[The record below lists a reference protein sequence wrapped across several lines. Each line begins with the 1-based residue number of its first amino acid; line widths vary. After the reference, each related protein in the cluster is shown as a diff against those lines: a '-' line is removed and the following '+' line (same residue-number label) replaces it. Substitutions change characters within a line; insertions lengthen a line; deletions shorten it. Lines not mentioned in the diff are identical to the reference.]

1 MKIDCS
7 EASTL
12 TSASY
17 DRKLTAGEI
26 VRLAI
31 HRLICGPCR
40 LYKKQLETM
49 RRCATRL
56 AGNDE
61 PPLETLG
68 CNGGINHITAI
79 VSKPR
84 YQALSMECYCWSIS
98 KSML

>member
-1 MKIDCS
+1 MKIECS

-49 RRCATRL
+49 RRCASRL

-61 PPLETLG
+61 PPRETLKQDARER
-68 CNGGINHITAI
+68 IRA
-79 VSKPR
+79 R
-84 YQALSMECYCWSIS
+84 LQARD
-98 KSML
+98 KAD